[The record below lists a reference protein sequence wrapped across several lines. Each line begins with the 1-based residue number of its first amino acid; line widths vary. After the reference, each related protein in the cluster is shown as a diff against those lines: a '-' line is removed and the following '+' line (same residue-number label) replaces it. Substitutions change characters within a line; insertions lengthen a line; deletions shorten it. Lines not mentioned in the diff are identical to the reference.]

1 MPSIESRLKIA
12 VAALALVFTPA
23 VFAAAQD
30 APASTAPT
38 PAECGIP
45 GHHALLERMTV
56 AFNLT
61 CDQEK
66 KIEPLLHDEES
77 VSKPLIA
84 FQAFTPDEKKDV
96 MQQVKLAARKQ
107 ILPLLNSQQQ
117 ARMNQEIDTVSHG
130 GEGLQNGNHGGGHNK
145 KADSAPV
152 EPYQAEEALSNAIS
166 NYSAFSE
173 DQKKSLVLKVK
184 EAALRPD
191 APQMKPEQAKQVAA
205 EVRKLSS

>member
-1 MPSIESRLKIA
+1 MPSLECRFRIAA
-12 VAALALVFTPA
+12 VAALALAFTPGLLA
-23 VFAAAQD
+23 GQD
-30 APASTAPT
+30 APSSTAPT

-45 GHHALLERMTV
+45 GHHALLERMTE

-84 FQAFTPDEKKDV
+84 FQAFTPEEKKDV

-107 ILPLLNSQQQ
+107 ILPLLNPQQQ

-130 GEGLQNGNHGGGHNK
+130 GEGLQKGNRSGGHK
-145 KADSAPV
+145 DKAESAPV
-152 EPYQAEEALSNAIS
+152 DPYQAQEALSNAIS
-166 NYSAFSE
+166 NYSAFSADE
-173 DQKKSLVLKVK
+173 KNSLILKVK
-184 EAALRPD
+184 QAALRPD
-191 APQMKPEQAKQVAA
+191 APQMTAEQAKQVAA
-205 EVRKLSS
+205 EVKKLSS